1 MKKFWLL
8 IWFLWILL
16 SFNTFAACVW
26 TWECNDTEDPTAVP
40 DDVIIKLLLDAWEIK
55 ATDEEVEK
63 YWLEQIK
70 AYSWAYNNW
79 ITSMESFK
87 EANIEWKLTRIEM
100 AKMLSQYARNII
112 GKVPANVDVPEFSDI
127 TNELDEQYNYG
138 VSRAYKLWIMWIWID
153 KFRPFDTVTRAEF
166 ATALWRL
173 LYNIEDWKDVYYST
187 HLETLNNLWVIN
199 NTNPK
204 LEELRWYVML
214 MLMRSRMDWKDP
226 SYRVY
231 ETVPNFVW
239 IVIDP
244 NFYDDTSIVFVY
256 NPNTSWLPINE
267 WVEIKSVWYK
277 RWDLLQIEFNWKTEW
292 AELWTYAKIWEITS
306 IKNLWN
312 IKDNYYFIERNNIP
326 YELKYSWYQEKPIID
341 YYVYQWE
348 IDWWVYVKNET
359 WYTYT
364 FNDLWIRISTP
375 LGWRYQFPAA
385 DPYNLFVR
393 NWVEIRKTW
402 KDDIPPSWV
411 EYIKI
416 YSKWENESLEEVIK
430 ERHLNPWCL
439 LESWVIADWLKW
451 VDWIGYYII
460 NSVEDWIYS
469 TVINNVRCFPDD
481 EDDYSVVNEAQI
493 QFFEPAND
501 KWRYYKIRFQ
511 NYPSIFG
518 KIETL

>member
-1 MKKFWLL
+1 MFRTMKKFWLL

-16 SFNTFAACVW
+16 SFNTFAVCVG
-26 TWECNDTEDPTAVP
+26 TWECNDTEDSTAVP

-70 AYSWAYNNW
+70 EYFWAYNNW

-204 LEELRWYVML
+204 LEEVRWYVML

-277 RWDLLQIEFNWKTEW
+277 RWDLLQIEFDWKTEW
-292 AELWTYAKIWEITS
+292 AELWTYAKRT
-306 IKNLWN
+306 
-312 IKDNYYFIERNNIP
+312 
-326 YELKYSWYQEKPIID
+326 SWYII
-341 YYVYQWE
+341 
-348 IDWWVYVKNET
+348 
-359 WYTYT
+359 
-364 FNDLWIRISTP
+364 
-375 LGWRYQFPAA
+375 
-385 DPYNLFVR
+385 R
-393 NWVEIRKTW
+393 N
-402 KDDIPPSWV
+402 
-411 EYIKI
+411 
-416 YSKWENESLEEVIK
+416 
-430 ERHLNPWCL
+430 C
-439 LESWVIADWLKW
+439 
-451 VDWIGYYII
+451 
-460 NSVEDWIYS
+460 
-469 TVINNVRCFPDD
+469 
-481 EDDYSVVNEAQI
+481 
-493 QFFEPAND
+493 
-501 KWRYYKIRFQ
+501 
-511 NYPSIFG
+511 
-518 KIETL
+518 